1 MSYLVDFSWVMHP
14 DNPDSLFLDLAWR
27 ANIYTSKLE
36 SVITARHSG
45 LPDAQ
50 IEYAVDDAELL
61 LKFTDYLLTILPDST
76 NPVYDYLEPLLK
88 EKLAEAAF

>member
-14 DNPDSLFLDLAWR
+14 DNPNSLFMDLAWR
-27 ANIYTSKLE
+27 ANIYTDKFE

-45 LPDAQ
+45 LDDAS
-50 IEYAVDDAELL
+50 IEYEVEDAELL
-61 LKFTDYLLTILPDST
+61 SKFRDYLLTILPDSID
-76 NPVYDYLEPLLK
+76 PLYDYLEPLVK